1 MSGPIQIDPNQ
12 IEWQQFSGDA
22 TPDTSVGP
30 IRFKSVCDGSQG
42 APRVQQIA
50 YTPGHTSELHHH
62 GIGELFVV
70 LEGSLSFGD
79 GESGPGSLV
88 YIPAGTDYATVAG
101 DRGAVFFRMAWEPE

>member
-1 MSGPIQIDPNQ
+1 MSGPLQIDPNEL
-12 IEWQQFSGDA
+12 EWQLFGEAPSPGA
-22 TPDTSVGP
+22 PPAP
-30 IRFKSVCDGSQG
+30 IRFKSVCDGSDG
-42 APRVQQIA
+42 APRIQQIA

-62 GIGELFVV
+62 DIGELFVV

-101 DRGAVFFRMAWEPE
+101 DAGAVFFRMAWEPE